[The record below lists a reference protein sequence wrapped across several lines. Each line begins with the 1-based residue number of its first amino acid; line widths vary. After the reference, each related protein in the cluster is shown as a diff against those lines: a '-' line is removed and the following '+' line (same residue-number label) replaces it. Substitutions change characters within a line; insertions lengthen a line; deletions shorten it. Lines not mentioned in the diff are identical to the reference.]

1 MDHAMGKPDAP
12 SGTTRELA
20 EELASI
26 SQNRILVHIQAHAM
40 GNGLAS
46 AEPKAY
52 GVLS

>member
-1 MDHAMGKPDAP
+1 MDHATGKPDAP

-26 SQNRILVHIQAHAM
+26 SQNQILVHILAHAM

-46 AEPKAY
+46 VEPKTY